1 MQVCK
6 PAAYRE
12 LVSKPGAN
20 PGVRTLPYIHVA
32 DLISTKLE
40 GSSYQVSLSTLIG
53 KGTLT

>member
-40 GSSYQVSLSTLIG
+40 GPSYQVS
-53 KGTLT
+53 